1 MKKIILFL
9 LLLSQNYMAQ
19 NMNEFRL
26 VSGEKFILENVMFEN
41 RDTLFVKL
49 DGYDGFYKVA
59 IRDIGQIE
67 DQGILAVRSRNFNEK
82 KNAFIGIYLTRL
94 GALAL
99 APASMLGAL
108 FIIVANQGLDWPQI
122 YTSMVLGSVP
132 TIAIF
137 IAAQVKA
144 HDYKAFKKAKN
155 IKKLT

>member
-1 MKKIILFL
+1 MKRIILFL

-26 VSGEKFILENVMFEN
+26 MSGEKFILQNVMFEN

-99 APASMLGAL
+99 APVSMTIALFVIVADGAL
-108 FIIVANQGLDWPQI
+108 TWPKI
-122 YTSMVLGSVP
+122 NTSIAVGTIP

-137 IAAQVKA
+137 IAAQVRA
-144 HDYKAFKKAKN
+144 HDYKTFKKAKN